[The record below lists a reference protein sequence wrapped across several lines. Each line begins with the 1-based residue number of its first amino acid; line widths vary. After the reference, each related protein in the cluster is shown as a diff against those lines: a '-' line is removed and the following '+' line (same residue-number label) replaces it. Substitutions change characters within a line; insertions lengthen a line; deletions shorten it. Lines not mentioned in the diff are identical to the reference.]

1 MPRPKKCRRLR
12 SSPEVICFKQ
22 VKNKKRELEFEII
35 EHDEYEAFKL
45 AAYDRLLQEEGAL
58 KMKISRPTFTRI
70 YNSAI
75 QKIARAIIEGKVI
88 QINPEKSS
96 NMLETKIALP

>member
-12 SSPEVICFKQ
+12 SSPEVICFKP
-22 VKNKKRELEFEII
+22 VGIPKRELEFEII

-45 AAYDRLLQEEGAL
+45 AAYDRLLQEGA
-58 KMKISRPTFTRI
+58 KMKISRPLLRI

-88 QINPEKSS
+88 QINLKK
-96 NMLETKIALP
+96 L

>member
-1 MPRPKKCRRLR
+1 
-12 SSPEVICFKQ
+12 
-22 VKNKKRELEFEII
+22 
-35 EHDEYEAFKL
+35 
-45 AAYDRLLQEEGAL
+45 
-58 KMKISRPTFTRI
+58 MKISRPTFTRI